1 MNTHPFKPWLLASAV
16 VGSLGLAPYVHA
28 EALPEVTGPG
38 AIVGT
43 LDIDF
48 ATRRNLDRSGKLA
61 DGSPAEGSKDRYT
74 LALTVANTTE
84 FSGSVERSPRLVSK
98 LLQRDIQ
105 PAGLQ
110 YDLTLSVRNPSNLQQ
125 KRAVGKWVGAVPI
138 DAQGVYLLDGGAA
151 SGSPLRMAIDSVG
164 TAEGFTDTFAG
175 RLVGRQ
181 PTRKSLVPLTLKR
194 LVGKREV
201 KIEAQKID
209 PMSFE
214 NVVLAAGPAKIYPRT
229 TVNGRMV
236 FDYETGNWYLDGLS
250 FRYSLNGQDYED
262 RATGSIKW
270 VEDANRAQNGKG
282 RYEFNVRFN
291 EDKVQPPT
299 GEAAAFS
306 QTLSDED
313 AFFAV
318 DASVPALTG
327 NAEFVDQLV
336 PGKDAPVTSK
346 ISYNLAANRLTKQQI
361 VNFFKLWLL
370 AIGPTNDE

>member
-1 MNTHPFKPWLLASAV
+1 MSVSKLKPWLLATAV
-16 VGSLGLAPYVHA
+16 AANLSFTSYTHA
-28 EALPEVTGPG
+28 QALPEVTAPG
-38 AIVGT
+38 VVAGT
-43 LDIDF
+43 LEIDF

-61 DGSPAEGSKDRYT
+61 EGSPAEGSKDRYT
-74 LALTVANTTE
+74 VALTVANTTE
-84 FSGSVERSPRLVSK
+84 FSGTVERTPRLVSK
-98 LLQRDIQ
+98 LLQREVQ
-105 PAGLQ
+105 NAGLH

-125 KRAVGKWVGAVPI
+125 KKAVGKWVGLMPI
-138 DAQGVYLLDGGAA
+138 DAQGVYLLDGGTV

-181 PTRKSLVPLTLKR
+181 PTTKSLVPLTLKR
-194 LVGKREV
+194 LIGQREV
-201 KIEAQKID
+201 KIEARKID
-209 PMSFE
+209 PMGFE
-214 NVVLAAGPAKIYPRT
+214 NMVLAAGPAKIYPRT

-236 FDYETGNWYLDGLS
+236 FDYETGNWYIDGLS

-262 RATGSIKW
+262 RLTGSIKW

-291 EDKVQPPT
+291 EDKVQAPT

-306 QTLSDED
+306 QNLSDED

-318 DASVPALTG
+318 DNALPALTG

-336 PGKDAPVTSK
+336 PGKEAPVASK
-346 ISYNLAANRLTKQQI
+346 ITYNLAANRLTKQQI
-361 VNFFKLWLL
+361 VNFFKLWLI